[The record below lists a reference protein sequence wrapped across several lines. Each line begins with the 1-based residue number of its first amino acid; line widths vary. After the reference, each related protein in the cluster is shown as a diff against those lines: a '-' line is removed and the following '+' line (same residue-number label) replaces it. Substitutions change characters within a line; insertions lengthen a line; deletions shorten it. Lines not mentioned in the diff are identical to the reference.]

1 MVKNGIYGY
10 YDIEKNQIVYIGQ
23 SQDICKRHFQHM
35 NPSRYNCQAINRI
48 IQNNPD
54 RYELVIIK
62 DRPWFSKED
71 RDILEKHYIEFYN
84 TFADNDKFNYTS
96 GGDICPSTI
105 PEVAEKISKTKLGK
119 KISKEAK
126 RKISKANLGK
136 KLSEETKRKMSLH
149 QNSTG
154 YFRVYLQ
161 SCPLCKS
168 GKTYKYTYY
177 NDGKRI
183 AITSVNLKKLKKK
196 VLQRG
201 LPWEKR
207 N

>member
-71 RDILEKHYIEFYN
+71 RDILEEHYIEFYN

-96 GGDICPSTI
+96 GGDIYPSTI

-119 KISKEAK
+119 KFQKTPKEK
-126 RKISKANLGK
+126 YQKLILEKNFQK
-136 KLSEETKRKMSLH
+136 KPK
-149 QNSTG
+149 
-154 YFRVYLQ
+154 
-161 SCPLCKS
+161 
-168 GKTYKYTYY
+168 
-177 NDGKRI
+177 
-183 AITSVNLKKLKKK
+183 
-196 VLQRG
+196 
-201 LPWEKR
+201 EK
-207 N
+207 